1 MMKKLFL
8 VTTVCLLMAPF
19 SGHAHNVNIPK
30 NIDELMLTKMTDS
43 VYVIHGIQGMPDKSN
58 KGFISNSGFV
68 VSDEGVVIID
78 SGGSLEVGEML
89 LQKIREVTDKPVLA
103 VFNTHLHGD
112 HWLGNAAVRKAYP
125 DVRIYAHE
133 RAIQRLKAGEADQW
147 MDIFSQVMDK
157 SVLGA
162 KAVLPDT
169 ALKGGETIEIAGNT
183 YNTHHTGHAHTDNDI
198 MIEYP
203 ADKTLFA
210 GDIVIT
216 GSVVSA
222 ARPEDF
228 SAKGQIAALEYALK
242 LPVDTYVPGH
252 GPTGGREIPEATKRF
267 LEVLYESVQTYY
279 DEGLADFE
287 MRDKVVAD
295 LKEEFSGW
303 SGYDGIG
310 RLISFV
316 YQQIE
321 AAEFE

>member
-1 MMKKLFL
+1 MKHLFL
-8 VTTVCLLMAPF
+8 ITIVCLVMAPF
-19 SGHAHNVNIPK
+19 SVHAHNVNIPR
-30 NIDELMLTKMTDS
+30 NIDELMLTKVTDRI
-43 VYVIHGIQGMPDKSN
+43 YVIHGIQGMPDESN

-78 SGGSLEVGEML
+78 SGGSMEVGEML
-89 LQKIREVTDKPVLA
+89 LRKIREVTDKPVIA

-112 HWLGNAAVRKAYP
+112 HWLGNAAVRKAFP
-125 DVRIYAHE
+125 NVRIYAHE
-133 RAIQRLKAGEADQW
+133 RAIERLTAGEAEQW
-147 MDIFSQVMDK
+147 MDIFTQAMDR
-157 SVLGA
+157 SVVGP
-162 KAVLPDT
+162 KAVLPDI
-169 ALKGGETIEIAGNT
+169 ALKGGETLEIAGNT
-183 YNTHHTGHAHTDNDI
+183 YNTHHTGHAHTDSDI

-203 ADKTLFA
+203 ADKALFA

-228 SAKGQIAALEYALK
+228 SAKGQIAAVEYALK
-242 LPVDTYVPGH
+242 LPVDIYVPGH

-267 LEVLYESVQTYY
+267 LEVLYGSVQRHY
-279 DEGLADFE
+279 DEGLEDFE

-295 LKEEFSGW
+295 LAAFSDW
-303 SGYDGIG
+303 SGFDGIG